1 MEAPRGLTGAKNPPH
16 GGESSK
22 DTQKA
27 PLTCRAAPLRA
38 GVSAGRR
45 TGRCLEKNTIGRAH
59 RLPTQISRRGGGK
72 CVKVV
77 VISGS
82 PRKDGITQIPM
93 RYVYDYVR
101 GQEPDTSFIN
111 LSDGNIECYRGYGIE
126 YDDAT
131 TEAARLITEADVWLV
146 GTPIYNSF
154 FSGALKNLFEY
165 INYKATAGKVAGMAI
180 LASGNIGFTDVQ
192 TLLTQLL
199 SYFRVIANPKAVYM
213 TVDEIGDGAPGE
225 QAAERLR
232 EMADGTLQMA
242 RRLRG

>member
-1 MEAPRGLTGAKNPPH
+1 M
-16 GGESSK
+16 
-22 DTQKA
+22 
-27 PLTCRAAPLRA
+27 
-38 GVSAGRR
+38 
-45 TGRCLEKNTIGRAH
+45 
-59 RLPTQISRRGGGK
+59 
-72 CVKVV
+72 KVV
-77 VISGS
+77 VIAGS

-111 LSDGNIECYRGYGIE
+111 LADGNIECYRGYGIE

-232 EMADGTLQMA
+232 EMVDGTLQMA